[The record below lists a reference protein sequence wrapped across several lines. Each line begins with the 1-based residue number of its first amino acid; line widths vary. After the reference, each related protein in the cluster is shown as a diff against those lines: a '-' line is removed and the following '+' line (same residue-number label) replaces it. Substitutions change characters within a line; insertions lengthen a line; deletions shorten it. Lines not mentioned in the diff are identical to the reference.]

1 MRNVVDAPP
10 EREAGD
16 WRRSRGGSQEARSC
30 LAASTL
36 PSFMIRLLPPIR
48 LYIPTVGV
56 QQPSEYT
63 GWDTGVADAHCGL
76 GLLTPYVSPSGS
88 LRVDEDGDRQG
99 SSGSNCRSPCHG
111 DGEPVHGPCFDAYC
125 GMGRQVAHGVSS
137 CNGVEKSS
145 ADR

>member
-76 GLLTPYVSPSGS
+76 GFLTPYVSPSGS
-88 LRVDEDGDRQG
+88 LRVDEDGDRQAAAAVIAAPRAMATV
-99 SSGSNCRSPCHG
+99 NPCTV
-111 DGEPVHGPCFDAYC
+111 PVSTLT
-125 GMGRQVAHGVSS
+125 VAW
-137 CNGVEKSS
+137 
-145 ADR
+145 AAR